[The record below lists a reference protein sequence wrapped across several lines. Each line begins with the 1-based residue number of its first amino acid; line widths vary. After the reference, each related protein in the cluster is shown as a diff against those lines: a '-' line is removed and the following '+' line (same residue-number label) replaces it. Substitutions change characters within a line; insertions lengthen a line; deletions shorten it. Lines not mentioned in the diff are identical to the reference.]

1 VPGRLVIHEKWVT
14 NEGDLVEIKVWSVD
28 RSASFPEGVKY
39 SMAFIHEDERVLG
52 YDNERG
58 KGHHEHRFG
67 RERMIDYRDLEHMLK
82 KFEKSVDEVRG
93 ELYGN
98 AH

>member
-1 VPGRLVIHEKWVT
+1 MPARLVIHEKWVT
-14 NEGDLVEIKVWSVD
+14 NEGDLVEIKVWNVEK
-28 RSASFPEGVKY
+28 SASFPDGVKY
-39 SMAFIHEDERVLG
+39 SMAFIHDAERVFG

-67 RERMIDYRDLEHMLK
+67 LEKKMEYVDLGHLLM
-82 KFEKSVDEVRG
+82 KFEKSIDEISG

>member
-1 VPGRLVIHEKWVT
+1 MPARLVVHEKWVT
-14 NEGDLVEIKVWSVD
+14 NEGDLVEIKVWDVE
-28 RSASFPEGVKY
+28 RSESFPDGVKY
-39 SMAFIHEDERVLG
+39 SMVFVHGDERVLC

-67 RERMIDYRDLEHMLK
+67 RERPFEYKGLEHLLG
-82 KFEKSVDEVRG
+82 KFEKAIDDLRG

-98 AH
+98 AR